1 MESQEAEI
9 KALNE
14 SAVKSPVLG
23 FAFDTSNVADKLT
36 ACIEVYNRY
45 KAELLTGTLDPEEQV
60 SAMMEEMRA
69 AGFDDIVAEAQSQID
84 AYFAG

>member
-1 MESQEAEI
+1 MESQDAEI

-14 SAVKSPVLG
+14 GATMSPVLG
-23 FAFDTSNVADKLT
+23 FAFDTSNVADQLT
-36 ACIEVYNRY
+36 ACIEIYNRY

-60 SAMMEEMRA
+60 AAMMEEMRSN
-69 AGFDDIVAEAQSQID
+69 GFDEIVAEAQAQID